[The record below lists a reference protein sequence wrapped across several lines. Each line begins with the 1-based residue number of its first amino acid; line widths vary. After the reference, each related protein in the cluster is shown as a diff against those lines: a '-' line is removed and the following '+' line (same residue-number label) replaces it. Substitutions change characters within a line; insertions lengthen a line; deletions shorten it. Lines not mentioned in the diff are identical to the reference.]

1 MCNDLGWAVQA
12 DRFEGLFFD
21 DQRFTTMRFLLTTG
35 LVLAFSMAQ
44 GWGQNTVCTDPDAC
58 NYNANEAG
66 PCLYYTASDVTACAG
81 DETMLE
87 VTNLVVD
94 PAGAAASV
102 VQAGNVSHAP
112 FFVEDAEGSLY
123 VAAAFEGSHTVFG
136 QTLTSTGEDDM
147 YLAKL
152 NAEDLM
158 WLIQGLAD
166 HDVNVGDLALMPD
179 GGVTVVGTH
188 LALSHG
194 WRKRTN
200 YSGFTSSNSGHRDGY
215 D

>member
-1 MCNDLGWAVQA
+1 
-12 DRFEGLFFD
+12 
-21 DQRFTTMRFLLTTG
+21 MRFLLTTG

-44 GWGQNTVCTDPDAC
+44 GWCQNTTCTDPDAC

-87 VTNLVVD
+87 VTDLAMD
-94 PAGAAASV
+94 PAGAHASV

-152 NAEDLM
+152 NAAGDLM

-166 HDVNVGDLALMPD
+166 RDVNVGDLALMPD

-188 LALSHG
+188 LATVSWFG
-194 WRKRTN
+194 ENGTN
-200 YSGFTSSNSGHRDGY
+200 YSASFSS
-215 D
+215 